1 MEKGQV
7 SSILSSDQPTVD
19 RWMMIV
25 DLMKNE
31 ETWSVDVG
39 DEDNNEIHVIYRHFA
54 EGRKV
59 ETTLVV
65 TDVMR
70 EILHDY

>member
-25 DLMKNE
+25 DLLKNE
-31 ETWSVDVG
+31 EPWSVDVG